1 MSLDDL
7 KSKRSRLNTN
17 LDSTITNMDRIITET
32 QRVADVALN
41 SKEILVDLDLE
52 FEEKTGLKGQDIAF
66 LFLATGLQVLR
77 IAIINELTKIEPAGG
92 KNKIEKDLHETQKKI
107 MSIFNADSSV
117 VSAPYYASKNQI
129 ISTKG
134 VPYDATE
141 TLTLKAIEEKLKKNN
156 NMSWDFDLTE
166 YINDRKLPIFRGANH
181 RFSTLGHDP
190 IIGLFFGTFN
200 IMTNT
205 ITCVKSPIDIAG
217 LELPVLTTN
226 HVIYTSE
233 NKSPTIGV
241 YGSTTIMIEK
251 AIERMIDE
259 PTVFIA
265 SFIKQILH
273 IGTDLF
279 TTAGIQIPGANL
291 VLSNTNVEKLTN
303 NVIADNVGI
312 DFGSILKIQTSAKIA
327 ELINLLI
334 SSLHA
339 VMHDYSDGIAP
350 ELYSVKTRKIVLYS
364 NTIATGSNVLWTGIN
379 VFAGD
384 KTQIKNFDIGG
395 IMVILK
401 RLTSDK
407 EYIRKIK
414 EEFVLGGF
422 KEMIRGED
430 LELIEPV
437 WE

>member
-1 MSLDDL
+1 MGLEEL
-7 KSKRSRLNTN
+7 KEKRALIKNNT
-17 LDSTITNMDRIITET
+17 DITFNNMKEIAKESE
-32 QRVADVALN
+32 RVADVALN
-41 SKEILVDLDLE
+41 SKEILDNLDLE

-92 KNKIEKDLHETQKKI
+92 NNKIENNLHEVQKKI
-107 MSIFNADSSV
+107 MKYFNADSSV
-117 VSAPYYASKNQI
+117 VSVPYYASKYQI

-134 VPYDATE
+134 VPYDATDM
-141 TLTLKAIEEKLKKNN
+141 LTLETIEKKLKDNV
-156 NMSWDFDLTE
+156 SWDFDLTE
-166 YINDRKLPIFRGANH
+166 YINDKKLPIFRGSNH

-190 IIGLFFGTFN
+190 IIGLFFGTLN

-226 HVIYTSE
+226 HVIYTSK
-233 NKSPTIGV
+233 NKSPMIGV

-251 AIERMIDE
+251 AIERIMDE
-259 PTVFIA
+259 PTAFIA

-303 NVIADNVGI
+303 NVIADKVGI
-312 DFGSILKIQTSAKIA
+312 DFGSILKIKTSAKIA

-334 SSLHA
+334 SSLHT

-384 KTQIKNFDIGG
+384 KTQIKNLDIGG

-401 RLTSDK
+401 RLMSDK

-422 KEMIRGED
+422 KELIRGED